1 MMMAVKN
8 NTSDR
13 NLDFNMDY
21 VQVIE
26 KSDGTLVYRL
36 RKRDSRG
43 KEQSTR
49 VIPPEGLS
57 ERATRKWLTEEVNRF
72 VQEVDNG
79 YRNSDSKMLFSQ
91 YFDEVFVRK
100 RKLTVREK
108 TLSDYIA
115 MFNRHIRNDIG
126 TLPIGKIAKVDLME
140 YYHDLDDKGLGNA
153 SILAIHRIISATLN
167 SAVEDE
173 IIPRNVAAGK
183 NIAPRKKMAH
193 GKTLNEYEIMRVI
206 ECLAKEPVMWQNI
219 IMLMLHTGCRRG
231 EIAGLRWEDVD
242 LIRKTIHIRHSLV
255 YVPQKGLNLEDAKSE
270 MSNRDVPL
278 FDDDVDALMIMY
290 KDCHQGF
297 VFRSETDPDQPLFP
311 DSITKYVA
319 RFCKKYDLPHF
330 SPHTLRRTMPT
341 IMITMFKAD
350 PKTMQTL
357 LGHSNIS
364 TTLGYYT
371 MVSDEDRRNAIE
383 KYGRY
388 AHDLK
393 EKEDTECRVRKEY
406 RHFENT
412 HIEVRE

>member
-1 MMMAVKN
+1 M
-8 NTSDR
+8 
-13 NLDFNMDY
+13 
-21 VQVIE
+21 
-26 KSDGTLVYRL
+26 
-36 RKRDSRG
+36 
-43 KEQSTR
+43 
-49 VIPPEGLS
+49 
-57 ERATRKWLTEEVNRF
+57 
-72 VQEVDNG
+72 
-79 YRNSDSKMLFSQ
+79 
-91 YFDEVFVRK
+91 
-100 RKLTVREK
+100 
-108 TLSDYIA
+108 
-115 MFNRHIRNDIG
+115 
-126 TLPIGKIAKVDLME
+126 
-140 YYHDLDDKGLGNA
+140 
-153 SILAIHRIISATLN
+153 
-167 SAVEDE
+167 
-173 IIPRNVAAGK
+173 
-183 NIAPRKKMAH
+183 
-193 GKTLNEYEIMRVI
+193 I

-242 LIRKTIHIRHSLV
+242 LIKKTIHIRHSLV

-371 MVSDEDRRNAIE
+371 MVSDEDRRKAIE

-388 AHDLK
+388 AQDLK
-393 EKEDTECRVRKEY
+393 EKDELEGHVKKEY
-406 RHFENT
+406 RRFESPS
-412 HIEVRE
+412 IKVRE